1 MNPKKYLIWV
11 NLYMGIYNIY
21 LYVQGEWLF
30 NLFIGSMNIAV
41 WVWWREEL
49 FNGE

>member
-1 MNPKKYLIWV
+1 MNPRKYLIWV

-30 NLFIGSMNIAV
+30 NLFIGCMIVAV
-41 WVWWREEL
+41 WVWCRDEL